1 MNELIHYPSVIY
13 IINNSGY
20 FVFVFYTYL
29 IKIAAKYFMNKGS
42 LRWIRLR
49 KTTDAGAE
57 GF

>member
-1 MNELIHYPSVIY
+1 
-13 IINNSGY
+13 
-20 FVFVFYTYL
+20 
-29 IKIAAKYFMNKGS
+29 MNKGS